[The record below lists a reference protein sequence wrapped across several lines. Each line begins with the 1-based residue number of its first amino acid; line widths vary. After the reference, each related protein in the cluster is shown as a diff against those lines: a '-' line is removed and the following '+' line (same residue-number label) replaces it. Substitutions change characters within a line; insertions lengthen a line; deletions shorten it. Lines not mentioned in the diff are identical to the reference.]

1 MATTPSTSL
10 HRGLPRATPS
20 ELAKGTFDAVVVGA
34 GINGAAIAR
43 EAALRGLSVALLE
56 RNDFGEGTS
65 AWNSRLIHGG
75 LRYLEHGEIP
85 LVYES
90 LHDREALLHIAPHL
104 IEPMPFIVPLYKHNH
119 LPGWMFRIGMILYD
133 ILSLQKSLPSHRHL
147 GVKELATEFPGL
159 RRRGLGGGLH
169 YYDAQIS
176 YPERLVLETIL
187 SASQAG
193 AIVAN
198 YTSVERLLGDGDTIT
213 GVEAIDVPT
222 GERFTVRGTTIVNAA
237 GPWLDQLSLPAG
249 VKRQIGGT
257 TGTHLVVDAFPGA
270 PTATIYYEAFT
281 DNRAILVIPWNGK
294 YLIGTTDDRFDGDP
308 GQARGTAE
316 EVDYILKETNL
327 IIPQAKLTKADV
339 LYSYTGVRPLPFVD
353 AANPSA
359 ISRSHIITAHADR
372 KGLVSIVGGKLTPHL
387 SLAKETV
394 DLLADKLLHRKL
406 PASGAAKAALPGASW
421 TKWPST
427 SLRRTSL
434 ARELPWDD
442 GISDRLARVYG
453 ARALD
458 IAALAQER
466 PELARVIG
474 DGPSAI
480 VAAEIVFAI
489 EHESAVHLS
498 DILHRRA
505 MVGLEADLAVSVAE
519 ESAAVAADAA
529 DWSPERVTQELAD
542 HAEYITRFRGGLD

>member
-1 MATTPSTSL
+1 MATTPNTSL
-10 HRGLPRATPS
+10 RGGLPRAS
-20 ELAKGTFDAVVVGA
+20 AGELASRTFDVIVVGA
-34 GINGAAIAR
+34 GINGAAVAR

-56 RNDFGEGTS
+56 RSDFGEGTS

-133 ILSLQKSLPSHRHL
+133 VLSLQKSLPSHRHL

-169 YYDAQIS
+169 YYDAQIA

-187 SASQAG
+187 SASEAG
-193 AIVAN
+193 ARVAN
-198 YTSVERLLGDGDTIT
+198 YTSVERLVRDGTAVT
-213 GVEAIDVPT
+213 GVEATDVT
-222 GERFTVRGTTIVNAA
+222 SGERFTVRGHTVVNAA
-237 GPWLDQLSLPAG
+237 GPWLDELSLPAG

-257 TGTHLVVDAFPGA
+257 TGTHLVVDEFPGA

-294 YLIGTTDDRFDGDP
+294 YLIGTTDDRFEGDP
-308 GQARGTAE
+308 GKARGTAA
-316 EVDYILKETNL
+316 EVEYILKETNL
-327 IIPQAKLTKADV
+327 VIPQAKLTKADV

-353 AANPSA
+353 AAKTGA
-359 ISRSHIITAHADR
+359 ISRSHIITAHDDR
-372 KGLVSIVGGKLTPHL
+372 LGLVSIVGGKLTPHL

-394 DLLADKLLHRKL
+394 DLIASKLLGRKL

-421 TKWPST
+421 SKWPST
-427 SLRRTSL
+427 SLRRANL
-434 ARELPWDD
+434 RRELPWDEA
-442 GISDRLARVYG
+442 ISDRLVRVYG

-458 IAALAQER
+458 IAALAAER
-466 PELARVIG
+466 PQLAKVIG

-489 EHESAVHLS
+489 EQESAVHLS
-498 DILHRRA
+498 DILHRRT

-529 DWSPERVTQELAD
+529 GWSAERVTQELAD
-542 HAEYITRFRGGLD
+542 HAAYITRFRGGLD

>member
-1 MATTPSTSL
+1 MATTPNTSL
-10 HRGLPRATPS
+10 RGGLPRAS
-20 ELAKGTFDAVVVGA
+20 AGELASRTFDVIVVGA
-34 GINGAAIAR
+34 GINGAAVAR

-56 RNDFGEGTS
+56 RSDFGEGTS

-133 ILSLQKSLPSHRHL
+133 VLSLQKSLPSHRHL

-169 YYDAQIS
+169 YYDAQIA

-187 SASQAG
+187 SASEAG
-193 AIVAN
+193 ARVAN
-198 YTSVERLLGDGDTIT
+198 YTSVERLVRDGTAVT
-213 GVEAIDVPT
+213 GVEATDVT
-222 GERFTVRGTTIVNAA
+222 SGERFTVRGHTVVNAA
-237 GPWLDQLSLPAG
+237 GPWLDELSLPAG

-257 TGTHLVVDAFPGA
+257 TGTHLVVDEFPGA

-294 YLIGTTDDRFDGDP
+294 YLIGTTDDRFEGDP
-308 GQARGTAE
+308 GKARGTAA
-316 EVDYILKETNL
+316 EVEYILKETNL
-327 IIPQAKLTKADV
+327 VIPQAKLTKADV

-353 AANPSA
+353 AAKTGA
-359 ISRSHIITAHADR
+359 ISRSHIITAHDDR
-372 KGLVSIVGGKLTPHL
+372 LGLVSIVGGKLTPHL

-394 DLLADKLLHRKL
+394 DLIASKLLGRKL

-421 TKWPST
+421 SKWPST
-427 SLRRTSL
+427 SLRRANL
-434 ARELPWDD
+434 RRELPWDEA
-442 GISDRLARVYG
+442 ISDRLVRVYG

-458 IAALAQER
+458 IAALAAER
-466 PELARVIG
+466 PQLAKVIG

-489 EHESAVHLS
+489 EQESAVHLS

-529 DWSPERVTQELAD
+529 GWSAERVTQELAD
-542 HAEYITRFRGGLD
+542 HAAYITRFRGGLD

>member
-10 HRGLPRATPS
+10 HRGLPRASPR
-20 ELAKGTFDAVVVGA
+20 ELASRTFDVIVVGA
-34 GINGAAIAR
+34 GINGAAVAR
-43 EAALRGLSVALLE
+43 EAAMRGLSIALLE
-56 RNDFGEGTS
+56 RSDFGEGTS

-133 ILSLQKSLPSHRHL
+133 VLSLQKSLPSHRHL

-169 YYDAQIS
+169 YYDAQIA

-187 SASQAG
+187 SASDAG
-193 AIVAN
+193 ARVAN
-198 YTSVERLLGDGDTIT
+198 YTSVDSLVRDGTAVT
-213 GVEAIDVPT
+213 GVEATDLT
-222 GERFTVRGTTIVNAA
+222 SGERFTVRGQTVVNAA
-237 GPWLDQLSLPAG
+237 GPWLDELSLPAG

-257 TGTHLVVDAFPGA
+257 TGTHLVVDEFPGA

-308 GQARGTAE
+308 GKARGTAT
-316 EVDYILKETNL
+316 EVEYILKETNL
-327 IIPQAKLTKADV
+327 VIPQAKLTKADV

-353 AANPSA
+353 AAKTGA
-359 ISRSHIITAHADR
+359 ISRSHIITAHDDR
-372 KGLVSIVGGKLTPHL
+372 LGLVSIVGGKLTPHL

-394 DLLADKLLHRKL
+394 DLIADKLLGRKL

-421 TKWPST
+421 SKWPST
-427 SLRRTSL
+427 SLRRANL
-434 ARELPWDD
+434 RRELPWDEA
-442 GISDRLARVYG
+442 ISDRLVRVYG
-453 ARALD
+453 ARALE
-458 IAALAQER
+458 IAALAAER
-466 PELARVIG
+466 TQLAAVIG
-474 DGPSAI
+474 EGPSAI

-489 EHESAVHLS
+489 EQESAVHLS
-498 DILHRRA
+498 DILHRRT
-505 MVGLEADLAVSVAE
+505 MVGLEANLAVSVAE

-529 DWSPERVTQELAD
+529 GWSAERVTQELAD
-542 HAEYITRFRGGLD
+542 HAAYITRFRGGLD